1 MQITFIVDIILQ
13 ILYMRRS
20 SISVYTRLEDKN
32 MDERDIVLNSV
43 LEELKNKKLITE
55 LEKDIISAIKVYIK
69 KPFNRRDVELKI
81 LEIES
86 KYNYLINFANL
97 VQNPVKCPIDS
108 LNDSELRNNL
118 YSRIIK
124 LLSITGKQ
132 NNNNFNLNIHCNLP

>member
-1 MQITFIVDIILQ
+1 
-13 ILYMRRS
+13 MRS
-20 SISVYTRLEDKN
+20 CSINIYTRLEDKN
-32 MDERDIVLNSV
+32 MDESDVVLNSV

-132 NNNNFNLNIHCNLP
+132 NNNNFNLIFHCN

>member
-1 MQITFIVDIILQ
+1 
-13 ILYMRRS
+13 MRS
-20 SISVYTRLEDKN
+20 CSISIYTRLEDKDMN
-32 MDERDIVLNSV
+32 EPDVVLNSV
-43 LEELKNKKLITE
+43 LEELKNKKQITE
-55 LEKDIISAIKVYIK
+55 LEKDIISAINVYIK

-132 NNNNFNLNIHCNLP
+132 NNNNFNLIFHCN

>member
-1 MQITFIVDIILQ
+1 
-13 ILYMRRS
+13 MRSS
-20 SISVYTRLEDKN
+20 SISIYTRLEDKN
-32 MDERDIVLNSV
+32 MDERDIVLISV

-97 VQNPVKCPIDS
+97 VQNPVKCSIDS

-132 NNNNFNLNIHCNLP
+132 NNNNFNLNIHCN

>member
-1 MQITFIVDIILQ
+1 
-13 ILYMRRS
+13 MRSS
-20 SISVYTRLEDKN
+20 SISIYTRLEDKN

-55 LEKDIISAIKVYIK
+55 LEEDIISAIKVYIK

-97 VQNPVKCPIDS
+97 VQNPVKCPIDL

>member
-1 MQITFIVDIILQ
+1 
-13 ILYMRRS
+13 
-20 SISVYTRLEDKN
+20 

-97 VQNPVKCPIDS
+97 AQNPVKCPIDS

-132 NNNNFNLNIHCNLP
+132 NNNNFNLIFHCN

>member
-1 MQITFIVDIILQ
+1 M
-13 ILYMRRS
+13 RS
-20 SISVYTRLEDKN
+20 SSIRIYTRLENKN

-132 NNNNFNLNIHCNLP
+132 NNNNFNLNIHCN

>member
-1 MQITFIVDIILQ
+1 M
-13 ILYMRRS
+13 YMRS
-20 SISVYTRLEDKN
+20 CSISIYTRLEDKN

-43 LEELKNKKLITE
+43 LEELKNKKQITE
-55 LEKDIISAIKVYIK
+55 LEEDIISAIKVYIK

-132 NNNNFNLNIHCNLP
+132 NNNNFNLIFHCN

>member
-1 MQITFIVDIILQ
+1 
-13 ILYMRRS
+13 MRSS
-20 SISVYTRLEDKN
+20 SISIYTRLEDKN

>member
-1 MQITFIVDIILQ
+1 M
-13 ILYMRRS
+13 RS
-20 SISVYTRLEDKN
+20 SSIRIYTRLEDKN

-97 VQNPVKCPIDS
+97 VQNPVKCHIDS

-132 NNNNFNLNIHCNLP
+132 NNNNFNLNIHCN

>member
-1 MQITFIVDIILQ
+1 
-13 ILYMRRS
+13 MRSS
-20 SISVYTRLEDKN
+20 SISIYTRLEDKN

-132 NNNNFNLNIHCNLP
+132 NNNNFNLIFHCN

>member
-1 MQITFIVDIILQ
+1 
-13 ILYMRRS
+13 MRSS
-20 SISVYTRLEDKN
+20 SISIYTRLEDKN

-43 LEELKNKKLITE
+43 LEELKNKKQITE

-132 NNNNFNLNIHCNLP
+132 NNNNFNLNIHCN

>member
-1 MQITFIVDIILQ
+1 
-13 ILYMRRS
+13 MRSS
-20 SISVYTRLEDKN
+20 SISIYTRLEDKN

-43 LEELKNKKLITE
+43 LEELKNKKQITE
-55 LEKDIISAIKVYIK
+55 LEEDIISAIKVYIK

-132 NNNNFNLNIHCNLP
+132 NNNNFNLNIHCN

>member
-1 MQITFIVDIILQ
+1 
-13 ILYMRRS
+13 MRS
-20 SISVYTRLEDKN
+20 CSISIYTRLEDKN
-32 MDERDIVLNSV
+32 MDERDIALNSV
-43 LEELKNKKLITE
+43 LEELKNKKQITE
-55 LEKDIISAIKVYIK
+55 LGEDIISAIKVYRK

-132 NNNNFNLNIHCNLP
+132 NNNNFNLIFHCN

>member
-1 MQITFIVDIILQ
+1 
-13 ILYMRRS
+13 MRRS

-69 KPFNRRDVELKI
+69 KPFNIRDVELKI

>member
-1 MQITFIVDIILQ
+1 
-13 ILYMRRS
+13 MRSS
-20 SISVYTRLEDKN
+20 SISIYTRLEDKN

-132 NNNNFNLNIHCNLP
+132 NNNNFNLNIHCN

>member
-1 MQITFIVDIILQ
+1 
-13 ILYMRRS
+13 MRSS
-20 SISVYTRLEDKN
+20 SISIYTRLEDKN

-118 YSRIIK
+118 YFRIIK

-132 NNNNFNLNIHCNLP
+132 NNNNFNLNIHCN

>member
-1 MQITFIVDIILQ
+1 M
-13 ILYMRRS
+13 RS
-20 SISVYTRLEDKN
+20 SSIRIYTRLEDKN

-132 NNNNFNLNIHCNLP
+132 NNNNFNLNIHCN

>member
-1 MQITFIVDIILQ
+1 
-13 ILYMRRS
+13 MRSS
-20 SISVYTRLEDKN
+20 SISIYTRLEDKN

-43 LEELKNKKLITE
+43 LDELKNKKQITE
-55 LEKDIISAIKVYIK
+55 LEEDIISAIKVYIK

-132 NNNNFNLNIHCNLP
+132 NNNNFNLNIHCN

>member
-1 MQITFIVDIILQ
+1 
-13 ILYMRRS
+13 MRSS
-20 SISVYTRLEDKN
+20 SISIYTRLEDKN
-32 MDERDIVLNSV
+32 MNERDIVLNSV
-43 LEELKNKKLITE
+43 LEELKNKKQITE

-132 NNNNFNLNIHCNLP
+132 NNNNFNLNIHCN

>member
-1 MQITFIVDIILQ
+1 
-13 ILYMRRS
+13 MRSS
-20 SISVYTRLEDKN
+20 SISIYTRLEDKN

-86 KYNYLINFANL
+86 KYNYLKNFANL

-132 NNNNFNLNIHCNLP
+132 NNNNFNLNIHCN

>member
-1 MQITFIVDIILQ
+1 
-13 ILYMRRS
+13 MRSS
-20 SISVYTRLEDKN
+20 SISIYSRLEDKN

-43 LEELKNKKLITE
+43 LEELKNKKQITE
-55 LEKDIISAIKVYIK
+55 LEEDIISAIKVYIK

-132 NNNNFNLNIHCNLP
+132 NNNNFNLIFHCN

>member
-1 MQITFIVDIILQ
+1 
-13 ILYMRRS
+13 MRSS
-20 SISVYTRLEDKN
+20 SISIYTRLEDKN

-55 LEKDIISAIKVYIK
+55 LEEDIISAIKVYIK

>member
-1 MQITFIVDIILQ
+1 
-13 ILYMRRS
+13 MRSS
-20 SISVYTRLEDKN
+20 SISIYTRLEDKN
-32 MDERDIVLNSV
+32 MDERVIVLNSV

-132 NNNNFNLNIHCNLP
+132 NNNNFNLIFHCN

>member
-1 MQITFIVDIILQ
+1 
-13 ILYMRRS
+13 MRSS
-20 SISVYTRLEDKN
+20 SISIYTRLEDKN

-97 VQNPVKCPIDS
+97 VQNPVKCSIDS

-132 NNNNFNLNIHCNLP
+132 NNNNFNFDTYNSLTPNWYYKVLR

>member
-1 MQITFIVDIILQ
+1 
-13 ILYMRRS
+13 MRSS
-20 SISVYTRLEDKN
+20 SISIYTRLEDKN

-132 NNNNFNLNIHCNLP
+132 NNNNFSLIFHCN

>member
-1 MQITFIVDIILQ
+1 
-13 ILYMRRS
+13 MRSS
-20 SISVYTRLEDKN
+20 SISIYTRLEDKN

-43 LEELKNKKLITE
+43 LEELKNEKQITE

-132 NNNNFNLNIHCNLP
+132 NNNNFNLNIHCN

>member
-1 MQITFIVDIILQ
+1 
-13 ILYMRRS
+13 MRRS

-132 NNNNFNLNIHCNLP
+132 NNNNFNLNIHCN

>member
-1 MQITFIVDIILQ
+1 
-13 ILYMRRS
+13 MRSS
-20 SISVYTRLEDKN
+20 SISIYTRLEDKN

-43 LEELKNKKLITE
+43 LEELKNKKQITE
-55 LEKDIISAIKVYIK
+55 LEEDIISAIKVYIK

-86 KYNYLINFANL
+86 KYNYLMNFANL

-132 NNNNFNLNIHCNLP
+132 NNNNFNLNIHCN

>member
-1 MQITFIVDIILQ
+1 
-13 ILYMRRS
+13 MRSS
-20 SISVYTRLEDKN
+20 SISIYTRLEDKN

-86 KYNYLINFANL
+86 KDNYLINFANL

-108 LNDSELRNNL
+108 LNDRELRNNL

-132 NNNNFNLNIHCNLP
+132 NNNNFNLIFHCN

>member
-1 MQITFIVDIILQ
+1 
-13 ILYMRRS
+13 MRSS
-20 SISVYTRLEDKN
+20 SISIYTRLEDKN

-43 LEELKNKKLITE
+43 LNSVLEELKNKKLITE
-55 LEKDIISAIKVYIK
+55 LEEDIISAIKVYIK

>member
-1 MQITFIVDIILQ
+1 
-13 ILYMRRS
+13 MRS
-20 SISVYTRLEDKN
+20 CSISIYIRLEDKD
-32 MDERDIVLNSV
+32 MDKVDVVLNSV
-43 LEELKNKKLITE
+43 LEELKNEKQITE
-55 LEKDIISAIKVYIK
+55 LEEDIISAIKVYIK

-132 NNNNFNLNIHCNLP
+132 NNNNFNLNIHCN

>member
-1 MQITFIVDIILQ
+1 M
-13 ILYMRRS
+13 RS
-20 SISVYTRLEDKN
+20 SISIYTRLEDKN

-132 NNNNFNLNIHCNLP
+132 NNNNFNLNIHCN

>member
-1 MQITFIVDIILQ
+1 MSS
-13 ILYMRRS
+13 S
-20 SISVYTRLEDKN
+20 SIGIYTRLEDKN
-32 MDERDIVLNSV
+32 MDERDIALNSV
-43 LEELKNKKLITE
+43 LEELKNKKQITE
-55 LEKDIISAIKVYIK
+55 LEEDIISAIKVYIK

-132 NNNNFNLNIHCNLP
+132 NNNNFNLIYHCN

>member
-1 MQITFIVDIILQ
+1 
-13 ILYMRRS
+13 
-20 SISVYTRLEDKN
+20 
-32 MDERDIVLNSV
+32 MDEADIVFKEI
-43 LEELKNKKLITE
+43 LEALKNKNHLTE
-55 LEKDIISAIKVYIK
+55 LEKDIIDAIKVYIK

-97 VQNPVKCPIDS
+97 LQNPVNCPIDS

-124 LLSITGKQ
+124 LVSITGKQ
-132 NNNNFNLNIHCNLP
+132 NNNNFNLNIHCN

>member
-1 MQITFIVDIILQ
+1 
-13 ILYMRRS
+13 MRSS
-20 SISVYTRLEDKN
+20 SISIYTRLEDKN

-69 KPFNRRDVELKI
+69 KPFNRRNVELKI

-132 NNNNFNLNIHCNLP
+132 NNNNFNLNIHCN

>member
-1 MQITFIVDIILQ
+1 
-13 ILYMRRS
+13 MRRS

-55 LEKDIISAIKVYIK
+55 LEKDIISAIKVYIQ

>member
-1 MQITFIVDIILQ
+1 
-13 ILYMRRS
+13 MRSS
-20 SISVYTRLEDKN
+20 SISIYTRLDDKN

-132 NNNNFNLNIHCNLP
+132 NNNNFNLIFHCN

>member
-1 MQITFIVDIILQ
+1 
-13 ILYMRRS
+13 MRRS
-20 SISVYTRLEDKN
+20 SISIYTRLEDKN

-132 NNNNFNLNIHCNLP
+132 NNNNFNLNIHCN